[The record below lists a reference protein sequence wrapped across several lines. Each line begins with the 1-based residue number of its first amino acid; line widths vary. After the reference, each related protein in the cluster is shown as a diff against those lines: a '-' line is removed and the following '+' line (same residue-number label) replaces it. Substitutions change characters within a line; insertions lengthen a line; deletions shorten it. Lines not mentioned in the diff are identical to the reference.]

1 MIDIQIPLSTSETY
15 GYTPLKDLPEAEYN
29 AERILQNMQE
39 LQILM

>member
-29 AERILQNMQE
+29 EEKI
-39 LQILM
+39 